1 MEDGGDG
8 MEHQAQYD
16 KTNPKSIE
24 AYSQKMIGK
33 TFREV
38 CEEYGVVREGQAE
51 YVP

>member
-51 YVP
+51 CVP